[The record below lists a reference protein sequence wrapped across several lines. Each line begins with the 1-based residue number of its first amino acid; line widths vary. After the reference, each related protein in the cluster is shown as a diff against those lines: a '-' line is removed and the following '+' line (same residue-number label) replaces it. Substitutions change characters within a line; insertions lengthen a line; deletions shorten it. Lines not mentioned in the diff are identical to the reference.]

1 MCWRFCQ
8 RLEHAVG
15 WRGLWTELASHPI
28 QPGDALLHERNAS
41 SRGAALLHLRD
52 LERGPCPNPGSARIR
67 WPEGVAVDETC
78 EAGFISQK
86 GLKSF
91 HPKVSALNGR
101 NILCTLT
108 NGEQNSIDFI
118 QPASRCHEL
127 HLV

>member
-8 RLEHAVG
+8 RLAHAVG

-28 QPGDALLHERNAS
+28 PPGDASLHERTHPPVAP
-41 SRGAALLHLRD
+41 LCCIL
-52 LERGPCPNPGSARIR
+52 PARIR
-67 WPEGVAVDETC
+67 SPEGVAVDETC
-78 EAGFISQK
+78 EACFVSQK

-91 HPKVSALNGR
+91 RPKVSAFDGR

-108 NGEQNSIDFI
+108 NGDQNSIDFI